1 MADRELWRVTKPGR
15 EVVCRLREI
24 PHGTGWDGYT
34 ALELRVEHNGEV
46 FRTETHKER
55 VAFEKR
61 VSELRTML
69 EAEGWIAAVAAD
81 GSTT

>member
-1 MADRELWRVTKPGR
+1 MTKPGR

-24 PHGTGWDGYT
+24 PYGDGWDGYV

-55 VAFEKR
+55 VLFYKR
-61 VSELRTML
+61 VEELRRSL
-69 EAEGWIAAVAAD
+69 EDLRWTATQR
-81 GSTT
+81 S